1 MLAQTPSLTQLPSTS
16 LSPGAAVRISG
27 PWCASPGSG
36 QPHELRASHVQVLG
50 ENDAEHHPIQ
60 PKFHT
65 SEYLRTIPHLRS
77 RIPAHALRLRL
88 RSHVIASAT
97 SYFHAQGFVQT
108 HPPII
113 TSSDCEGAGEVFVVS
128 PNSNQQ
134 PHPTGDEWDQA
145 PLQPGEQHQYFF
157 RTPKYLTVSAQ
168 LHLEALAHAV
178 TRVWTLSPAFRAE
191 RSDTPRHL
199 SEFYMLEAELCFT
212 QTLEDVMTVLEGLLS
227 SIAADLHRSVVGDEL
242 LRSHHADDGGEGVTP
257 ALLAQRWVGMYSTPW
272 PRITYADAIS
282 LLQRAVETGQTTF
295 VVAPSYDVGLQAEHE
310 RHLAAT
316 LGGREQRPVF
326 VTDYPRKQKAFYM
339 SPSSASA
346 LSSEDDEGD
355 DGTAACFD
363 LLVPSHCELA
373 GGSLREHRAAALE
386 AALRAR
392 GLGEGGG
399 LEWYGD
405 LRRYGAAPHGGFGL
419 GFDRL
424 LAYLA
429 GVGNVRDVVAFPRWV
444 GRCVC

>member
-1 MLAQTPSLTQLPSTS
+1 M
-16 LSPGAAVRISG
+16 
-27 PWCASPGSG
+27 
-36 QPHELRASHVQVLG
+36 
-50 ENDAEHHPIQ
+50 
-60 PKFHT
+60 
-65 SEYLRTIPHLRS
+65 PHLRA

-97 SYFHAQGFVQT
+97 AYFHRRGFVQT

-128 PNSNQQ
+128 PNNNQQ
-134 PHPTGDEWDQA
+134 HPPTGDEPQQ
-145 PLQPGEQHQYFF
+145 PLESGEQPQHFF

-178 TRVWTLSPAFRAE
+178 TRVWTLSPTFRAE

-227 SIAADLHRSVVGDEL
+227 SIAADLNGSVVGDEL
-242 LRSHHADDGGEGVTP
+242 LRSHDVDDGGEGVTS
-257 ALLAQRWVGMYSTPW
+257 ALLAQRWTGMSSTPW

-282 LLQRAVETGQTTF
+282 LLQHAVETGRTFF
-295 VVAPSYDVGLQAEHE
+295 VVPPTYDVGLQAEHE
-310 RHLAAT
+310 RYLAAT
-316 LGGREQRPVF
+316 LGGRDQRPVF
-326 VTDYPRKQKAFYM
+326 VTHYPRRQKPFYM
-339 SPSSASA
+339 SPSTSTGTGTGTTGTTTTTTTGSPS
-346 LSSEDDEGD
+346 LSSDEHE

-373 GGSLREHRAAALE
+373 GGSLREHSPAALE

-392 GLGEGGG
+392 GLENGGC

-405 LRRYGAAPHGGFGL
+405 LRRYGATPHGGFGL